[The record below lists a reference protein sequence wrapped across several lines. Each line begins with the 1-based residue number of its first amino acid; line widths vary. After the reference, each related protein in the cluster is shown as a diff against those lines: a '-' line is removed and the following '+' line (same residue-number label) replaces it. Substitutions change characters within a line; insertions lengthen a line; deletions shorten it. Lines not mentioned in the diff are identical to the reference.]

1 MKDTFNVVSM
11 NRRAWNRVADRYNS
25 RQDEKMGVLFNA
37 FLEALPVG
45 AEVLDVG
52 SGTGRPYAEILVEE
66 GFVVVGIDISPR
78 MVELARMNVPRAKFL
93 EMSMTEVEF
102 ENEFDGNLSVF
113 SMLLLDPPR
122 FKEVAKRIFCSLRRG
137 GVLYLVLNEPW
148 EKGADIDEEVL
159 VEIMGEVMY
168 SRAYT
173 VEEVREAFLPLGMDE
188 IKFQRYI
195 KLTEEFGEEHVMEFL
210 FSKIDRS

>member
-1 MKDTFNVVSM
+1 M
-11 NRRAWNRVADRYNS
+11 
-25 RQDEKMGVLFNA
+25 
-37 FLEALPVG
+37 EALSAG

-52 SGTGRPYAEILVEE
+52 SGTGLPYAEMLVEE
-66 GFVVVGIDISPR
+66 GFIVVGIDISPR

-93 EMSMTEVEF
+93 EMSMTEMEF

-195 KLTEEFGEEHVMEFL
+195 KRTKEFGEEHVMEFL
-210 FSKIDRS
+210 FRKKDQS